1 MANLITE
8 KQKRAVRIDYL
19 TRLFSVSMFV
29 PASLLGF
36 FLLAYIVP
44 YYISVNKKD
53 MRVAEQFDSIL
64 SAENKE
70 NIGENVSQIVIQTLD
85 KMKVLETYQKN
96 SFIPSVYFN
105 KIIENKNNN
114 IEITR
119 LSLGD
124 ISLKEKI
131 FLISGFAHD
140 RDSLVSFIEDLKTK
154 AGFTSVDMPISD
166 FALDSNIPF
175 TLNVKLTI

>member
-1 MANLITE
+1 
-8 KQKRAVRIDYL
+8 
-19 TRLFSVSMFV
+19 
-29 PASLLGF
+29 
-36 FLLAYIVP
+36 
-44 YYISVNKKD
+44 
-53 MRVAEQFDSIL
+53 
-64 SAENKE
+64 
-70 NIGENVSQIVIQTLD
+70 
-85 KMKVLETYQKN
+85 
-96 SFIPSVYFN
+96 VYFN